1 MLHSFLHTLK
11 VRTQQHLV
19 VKVAILGGKCFIY
32 RNVRS
37 GKVWQYQQWIKD
49 EKKYVRISLK
59 TTDREIATEI
69 AERKFAE
76 TLGRIHAG
84 EKIFSITAQE
94 FCDRY
99 RQHLQQRV
107 ALGAIR
113 ASFAKTIKYHLNHY
127 LSFIGNETKIQSI
140 PAEKFRNFAD
150 YRRRQAP
157 QPGFLNVKDSQA
169 AIGTMYR
176 WGIDE
181 QLVAR
186 KSLPKWAE
194 FRIPATEGKRHGI
207 EHDEYTKIVT
217 VSKVWD
223 KKGISERDKYERKQ
237 LHNFI
242 VVQSWYG
249 LRTGEVLGLVWGD
262 VRLRDDEHAEIR
274 IREVTTKRGKGRMC
288 MGRGD
293 IFRRIQ
299 SYSKHTSPT
308 DHVFSSFV
316 SGAKWSS
323 NEFYAKWKELVGVIT
338 QKYPTFDTSKSLYDL
353 RHFYISSR
361 LRAGDSPWLIAKY
374 CGTSAEM
381 IGKHYDNVTDL
392 QVSKKILSKQ
402 MKFVGD
408 EVIGV
413 TTHGGKNGEDE

>member
-1 MLHSFLHTLK
+1 MK
-11 VRTQQHLV
+11 VKTKQHLV
-19 VKVAILGGKCFIY
+19 TKVAILGGKCFIY

-69 AERKFAE
+69 SEKKFAD
-76 TLGRIHAG
+76 TLGRIHSG

-99 RQHLQQRV
+99 LQHLQKRV
-107 ALGAIR
+107 TLGSIR
-113 ASFAKTIKYHLNHY
+113 ASFSRAIKYHLNHY
-127 LSFIGNETKIQSI
+127 LSFVGSATKIQSI
-140 PAEKFRNFAD
+140 PAEKFRDFAD
-150 YRRRQAP
+150 CRRNQTP
-157 QPGFLNVKDSQA
+157 QPGFLNIKDSQS

-176 WGIDE
+176 WGMEELLIT
-181 QLVAR
+181 R

-194 FRIPATEGKRHGI
+194 FRIPATEGKRQGM
-207 EHDEYTKIVT
+207 EHDDYNKIVT

-223 KKGISERDKYERKQ
+223 RKETSERDKYERKH

-242 VVQSWYG
+242 VIQSWYG
-249 LRTGEVLGLVWGD
+249 FRTGEVLGLVWGD
-262 VRLRDDEHAEIR
+262 VKFRDDEHAEIR
-274 IREVTTKRGKGRMC
+274 IREVTTKRGKARMC

-293 IFRRIQ
+293 IFHRIR
-299 SYSKHTSPT
+299 SYSKYTSPN
-308 DHVFSSFV
+308 DHVFSSFM
-316 SGAKWSS
+316 SGRRWNL
-323 NEFYAKWKELVGVIT
+323 NEFYAKWKELVGVVT

-392 QVSKKILSKQ
+392 QVSKKILSKT

-408 EVIGV
+408 DVIGV
-413 TTHGGKNGEDE
+413 TTHEERTVIDE

>member
-1 MLHSFLHTLK
+1 MNLCTGYLNL
-11 VRTQQHLV
+11 R
-19 VKVAILGGKCFIY
+19 GKCFIY

-37 GKVWQYQQWIKD
+37 GKVWQFQQWIKD
-49 EKKYVRISLK
+49 EKKYIRISLK

-69 AERKFAE
+69 AEKKFAD
-76 TLGRIHAG
+76 TLGRIHSG
-84 EKIFSITAQE
+84 EKIFSISAQE

-99 RQHLQQRV
+99 RQHLQKRV
-107 ALGAIR
+107 TLGSIR
-113 ASFAKTIKYHLNHY
+113 ASFSRTIKYHLNHY
-127 LSFIGNETKIQSI
+127 LSFIGSETKIQSI
-140 PAEKFRNFAD
+140 PAEKFRDFAD
-150 YRRRQAP
+150 YRRNQTP
-157 QPGFLNVKDSQA
+157 QPGFLNVKDSQS

-176 WGIDE
+176 WGLEE
-181 QLVAR
+181 QLITR

-194 FRIPATEGKRHGI
+194 FRIPETEGKRQGMEI
-207 EHDEYTKIVT
+207 DDYNKIVM
-217 VSKVWD
+217 VSKFWD
-223 KKGISERDKYERKQ
+223 KKGISDRDRYERKH

-242 VVQSWYG
+242 VIQSWYG
-249 LRTGEVLGLVWGD
+249 LRTGEVLGLVWSD
-262 VRLRDDEHAEIR
+262 VKLRDDEHAEIR

-299 SYSKHTSPT
+299 SYSEYTLPT
-308 DHVFSSFV
+308 DHVFSSFM
-316 SGAKWSS
+316 SGAKWNL
-323 NEFYAKWKELVGVIT
+323 NEFYAKWKELVGAVK

-392 QVSKKILSKQ
+392 QVSKKILSKE

-413 TTHGGKNGEDE
+413 ITHAGKDGEDE

>member
-1 MLHSFLHTLK
+1 MK
-11 VRTQQHLV
+11 VKTKQHLIT
-19 VKVAILGGKCFIY
+19 KVPILGGKCHIY

-37 GKVWQYQQWIKD
+37 GKVWQYQQWVKD
-49 EKKYVRISLK
+49 EKKYIRISLK
-59 TTDREIATEI
+59 TTDREIASEF
-69 AERKFAE
+69 AEKKFAE
-76 TLGRIHAG
+76 TLGRIHSG
-84 EKIFSITAQE
+84 EKIFSITTQE

-99 RQHLQQRV
+99 LQHLEQRV
-107 ALGAIR
+107 TLGSIR
-113 ASFAKTIKYHLNHY
+113 TSFSRAIKYHLNHY
-127 LSFIGNETKIQSI
+127 LSFVGRETKIQSI
-140 PAEKFRNFAD
+140 PAEKFRDFAG
-150 YRRRQAP
+150 YRRNQIP
-157 QPGFLNVKDSQA
+157 QPGFLNIKDSQH
-169 AIGTMYR
+169 AIGTLYR
-176 WGIDE
+176 WGMDE
-181 QLVAR
+181 QLITR

-194 FRIPATEGKRHGI
+194 FRIPATEGKRQGMEHG
-207 EHDEYTKIVT
+207 DYNKIVT

-223 KKGISERDKYERKQ
+223 KKGTSDRDKYERKH

-242 VVQSWYG
+242 VIQSWYG
-249 LRTGEVLGLVWGD
+249 FRTGEVLGLVWGD
-262 VRLRDDEHAEIR
+262 VKLRDDERAEIR
-274 IREVTTKRGKGRMC
+274 IREETTKRGKARMC

-299 SYSKHTSPT
+299 SYSKYTSLT
-308 DHVFSSFV
+308 EHVFSSFM
-316 SGAKWSS
+316 SGRKWNL
-323 NEFYAKWKELVGVIT
+323 NEFYAKWKELVGLVK
-338 QKYPTFDTSKSLYDL
+338 QKYSTFDTTKSLYDL

-413 TTHGGKNGEDE
+413 KSNEGMEGEDE

>member
-1 MLHSFLHTLK
+1 LK
-11 VRTQQHLV
+11 VKTKQHLIT
-19 VKVAILGGKCFIY
+19 KVPILGGKCHIY

-37 GKVWQYQQWIKD
+37 GKVWQYQQWVKD
-49 EKKYVRISLK
+49 EKKYIRISLK
-59 TTDREIATEI
+59 TTDREIASEF
-69 AERKFAE
+69 AEKKFAE
-76 TLGRIHAG
+76 TLGRIHSG
-84 EKIFSITAQE
+84 EKIFSITTQE

-99 RQHLQQRV
+99 LQHLEQRV
-107 ALGAIR
+107 TLGSIR
-113 ASFAKTIKYHLNHY
+113 TSFSRAIKYHLNHY
-127 LSFIGNETKIQSI
+127 LSFVGRETKIQSI
-140 PAEKFRNFAD
+140 PAEKFRDFAG
-150 YRRRQAP
+150 YRRNQIP
-157 QPGFLNVKDSQA
+157 QPGFLNIKDSQH
-169 AIGTMYR
+169 AIGTLYR
-176 WGIDE
+176 WGMDE
-181 QLVAR
+181 QLITR

-194 FRIPATEGKRHGI
+194 FRIPATEGKRQGMEHG
-207 EHDEYTKIVT
+207 DYNKIVT

-223 KKGISERDKYERKQ
+223 KKGTSDRDKYERKH

-242 VVQSWYG
+242 VIQSWYG
-249 LRTGEVLGLVWGD
+249 FRTGEVLGLVWGD
-262 VRLRDDEHAEIR
+262 VKLRDDERAEIR
-274 IREVTTKRGKGRMC
+274 IREETTKRGKARMC

-299 SYSKHTSPT
+299 SYSKYTSLT
-308 DHVFSSFV
+308 EHVFSSFM
-316 SGAKWSS
+316 SGRKWNL
-323 NEFYAKWKELVGVIT
+323 NEFYAKWKELVGLVK
-338 QKYPTFDTSKSLYDL
+338 QKYSTFDTTKSLYDL

-413 TTHGGKNGEDE
+413 KSNEGMEGEDE